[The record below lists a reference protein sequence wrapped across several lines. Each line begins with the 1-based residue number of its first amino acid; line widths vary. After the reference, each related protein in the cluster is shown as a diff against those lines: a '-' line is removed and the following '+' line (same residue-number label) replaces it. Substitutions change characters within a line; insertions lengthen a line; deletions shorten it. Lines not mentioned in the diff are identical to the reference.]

1 MLFQFGL
8 PHLKNL
14 SLVNLFQ
21 FLDCFHSPGLSS
33 LLTSDCTQSFA
44 RYCKSLAGSKLPNT
58 APCPQPRSLLVC
70 CLILHWGFVHLQKKN
85 PKANHKSGR
94 SSSSSS
100 GLRVP
105 SCAALGPGRVTFPQ
119 AEGEG
124 RRCAD
129 VGQKPSKEGRSAERS
144 WM

>member
-1 MLFQFGL
+1 MLFQPCF

-14 SLVNLFQ
+14 PSVNLFQ
-21 FLDCFHSPGLSS
+21 ILDCFHSPGLSS

-58 APCPQPRSLLVC
+58 APCPQHRSLLVC
-70 CLILHWGFVHLQKKN
+70 CLILHRGFVHLQKKN
-85 PKANHKSGR
+85 PKANHKSRR
-94 SSSSSS
+94 SSSSTA
-100 GLRVP
+100 L

-124 RRCAD
+124 RRHAD
-129 VGQKPSKEGRSAERS
+129 VGRGLRKEGRSAEHS